1 MAFSL
6 NKTLTSARHAAVVL
20 ARLST
25 HQKNNVLLS
34 LARAIEVNER
44 RILKANARDFARL
57 SSRYPHADRLRLTA
71 DRVAALA
78 AGIRAVQ
85 RLPDPVGR
93 IIETVRRPNGLK
105 ISRITTPIGVIGVI
119 YEARPNV
126 TIDVVSLTLKS
137 GNAVVLKGGRD
148 AAATNAVLVLLVQR
162 ILQKH
167 KLPTAA
173 VTMLDARQPALIR
186 QLMQASGLV
195 DVLIPRGSQRLIDFV
210 RQQARVP
217 TIETGAGVC
226 HTYIERSARLDWAA
240 RIIVN
245 AKTRRPS
252 VCNALDTL
260 IVDRTIAVK
269 LFTRIASQLAG
280 HDVILYAD
288 ATSYSLLRSLYPKR
302 LLKHARPSHYGYEFL
317 SLKAAVKVVADWR
330 AALTHIQRYS
340 SGHSEAIVTNN
351 ARLAREFTEGIDA
364 AAVYVNAPTSFTDG
378 YEFGLGAEIGISTQK
393 LHARGPMALR
403 ELTSYKWV
411 VVGQGQIR
419 PILPRFYPS
428 CVKAPRIHCATFS
441 Q

>member
-1 MAFSL
+1 MIEA
-6 NKTLTSARHAAVVL
+6 NAP
-20 ARLST
+20 
-25 HQKNNVLLS
+25 
-34 LARAIEVNER
+34 AILR
-44 RILKANARDFARL
+44 ANARDFARL
-57 SSRYPHADRLRLTA
+57 PARYPHADRLRLTA
-71 DRVAALA
+71 ARIASLA
-78 AGIRAVQ
+78 AGVRAVQ

-126 TIDVVSLTLKS
+126 TIEVVSLTLKS
-137 GNAVVLKGGRD
+137 GNAVVLKGGRG
-148 AAATNAVLVLLVQR
+148 AATTNAVLVSLVQR
-162 ILQKH
+162 VLQKH

-173 VTMLDARQPALIR
+173 VTMLDARQPALTR

-195 DVLIPRGSQRLIDFV
+195 DVLLPRGSQRLIDFL
-210 RQQARVP
+210 RQHARVP

-226 HTYIERSARLDWAA
+226 HTYIERSARLDWAT

-260 IVDRTIAVK
+260 LVDRTIALG
-269 LFTRIASQLAG
+269 LFGRLAPQLAK
-280 HDVILYAD
+280 HDVTLYAD
-288 ATSYSLLRSLYPKR
+288 AAGFILLKPFYPKR
-302 LLKHARPSHYGYEFL
+302 LLKHIRPSHYGHEFL
-317 SLKAAVKVVADWR
+317 SLQAAVKVVADWR

-340 SGHSEAIVTNN
+340 SGHSEGIATAN
-351 ARLAREFTEGIDA
+351 ARIAREFTEGIDA

-393 LHARGPMALR
+393 LHARGPMALH

-411 VVGQGQIR
+411 VIGQGQIR
-419 PILPRFYPS
+419 P
-428 CVKAPRIHCATFS
+428 A
-441 Q
+441 